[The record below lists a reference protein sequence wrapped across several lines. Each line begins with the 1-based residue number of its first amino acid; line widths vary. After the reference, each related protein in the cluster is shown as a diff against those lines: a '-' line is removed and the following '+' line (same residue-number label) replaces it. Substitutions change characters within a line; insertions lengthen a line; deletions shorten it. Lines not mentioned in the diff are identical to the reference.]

1 MDGMLNVLQDKV
13 LNDANA
19 TILTMFDEGSA
30 LGGAEMQK
38 TAQGIVEVVKDYKID
53 NLTGLITIVGKSAT
67 LVKKNG
73 DFVKNASA
81 ESYTL
86 LVKPQAEAYVV
97 QVDDRALRLQGPAR
111 VIDTSAREHGYNVA
125 LRRVHL
131 FRRDIRKGL
140 TAKAPGEDSPAFW
153 STAQLINPAT
163 GAAGGTYSNKLA
175 LALNDDNYATAYA
188 ALSSFVS
195 EDGVTARGL
204 IPTHILVGP
213 DLFKTAQKIVMAPQI
228 FGGAT
233 NVNSYEGVKVVVVHG
248 LQAGEWILCA
258 ADEMGKPFG
267 YSTQLEAVME
277 YRGPVL
283 DSIGTKTHVWRVDVE
298 DALSFVMPY
307 RSIYSKA
314 P

>member
-1 MDGMLNVLQDKV
+1 MDGMLNVVQDKV

-30 LGGAEMQK
+30 MGGAEIQK
-38 TAQGIVEVVKDYKID
+38 TAAGIIEVVKDYKID

-67 LVKKNG
+67 FVKRNG
-73 DFVKNASA
+73 SFVKNASA

-97 QVDDRALRLQGPAR
+97 QVEDQAMRLQGPAR
-111 VIDTSAREHGYNVA
+111 VIDTSARQHGYNVA

-140 TAKAPGEDSPAFW
+140 TVKAPGEDSPAFW
-153 STAQLINPAT
+153 STAQLINPAK
-163 GAAGGTYSNKLA
+163 GAAGGTYSNKLT
-175 LALNDDNYATAYA
+175 LALTADNYATAYA
-188 ALSSFVS
+188 KLSSFVS
-195 EDGVTARGL
+195 EDGETARGL
-204 IPTHILVGP
+204 VPTHILVP
-213 DLFKTAQKIVMAPQI
+213 PSLFKAAQAIVTAPFI

-248 LQAGEWILCA
+248 LQDDEWILCA
-258 ADEMGKPFG
+258 ADGMGTPFG
-267 YSTQLEAVME
+267 YSSQLEAVME
-277 YRGPVL
+277 YRGLVM
-283 DSIGTKTHVWRVDVE
+283 DSVGNKTHVWRADVE